1 MNYALNDPDGNR
13 AAKARPM
20 EALRAFLPLLRR
32 ERLHIAVA
40 VVAMLLNSLI
50 SLVGPVLVGYSI
62 DTFFSTGRYSGVLL
76 FSGILLTLYVISFF
90 AGYVQTRMMGGVAQR
105 LLFNLRNTIFMKLQ
119 ELPVAFFNQNKTGDL
134 ISRIN
139 NDTDKLNQFF
149 SQSLMQFIGSL
160 FMMAGAGVF
169 LLSINFRLG
178 AASLAPALGLLLF
191 TRAASAW
198 IRRKNAQSLQVVGDL
213 SAEIQESLNNF
224 KVIVAFNR
232 RDYFREKFDEANERN
247 FRASVSAGVANTIF
261 VPVYGLSS
269 NAAQLIVLTYGVAL
283 ISGGHFTIGLLISYL
298 AYVTRFYDPLRQIAA
313 LWASFQGALAAW
325 DRIASILRLDSDI
338 GVLPAASANGSG
350 PVLEFRDVHFRY
362 PGGKEV
368 LHGIDLAL
376 EKGKTYA
383 LVGPTGGGKTTT
395 ATLMARLYDP
405 TEGAV
410 LLHGRDIRSYDSR
423 ERTRSIGFIL
433 QEPFLFTGT
442 IRDNIVYGNEDL
454 QDLTNEELKAD
465 LERKNLG
472 DLIGRFENGLDT
484 KLVSGG
490 DAVSLG
496 QRQIIAFMR
505 AVLRNP
511 EVLILDEATANVDT
525 VTEQLLEDILEKLP
539 EDTTRVIIAHR
550 LNTIENADE
559 IFFVNSGEVARAGSF
574 DHAVEMLMQ
583 GKRES

>member
-1 MNYALNDPDGNR
+1 
-13 AAKARPM
+13 
-20 EALRAFLPLLRR
+20 
-32 ERLHIAVA
+32 
-40 VVAMLLNSLI
+40 
-50 SLVGPVLVGYSI
+50 
-62 DTFFSTGRYSGVLL
+62 
-76 FSGILLTLYVISFF
+76 
-90 AGYVQTRMMGGVAQR
+90 
-105 LLFNLRNTIFMKLQ
+105 
-119 ELPVAFFNQNKTGDL
+119 
-134 ISRIN
+134 
-139 NDTDKLNQFF
+139 
-149 SQSLMQFIGSL
+149 MQFIGSL

-169 LLSINFRLG
+169 LLGINLRLG
-178 AASLAPALGLLLF
+178 AASLVPALGLLLF
-191 TRAASAW
+191 TRASSAW
-198 IRRKNAQSLQVVGDL
+198 IRRKNAQSLQAVGGL

-247 FRASVSAGVANTIF
+247 FRASVSAGLANTIF

-313 LWASFQGALAAW
+313 IWASFQGALAAW
-325 DRIASILRLDSDI
+325 DRIASILRLDSDMA
-338 GVLPAASANGSG
+338 VLPAATANGSG
-350 PVLEFRDVHFRY
+350 PVLEFRDVHFHY
-362 PGGKEV
+362 PGGREV

-395 ATLMARLYDP
+395 ASLMARLYDP

-410 LLHGRDIRSYDSR
+410 LLHGRDIQSYDSR
-423 ERTRSIGFIL
+423 ERTRTIGFIL

-454 QDLTNEELKAD
+454 QDLTNEELKAV

-559 IFFVNSGEVARAGSF
+559 IFFVNSGEVVRAGSF